1 MGIGAGLLGG
11 SDWLGPKSTVGSYR
25 RETKLNYRTRAETF
39 MSSSHRSASDMV
51 SHAATSFPVRKH
63 PLQRKLSSIPQRFT
77 HGEGHGNGGC
87 SGRSVTRS
95 VIPDRLPARVG
106 YHSLMRTRATLLALV
121 AASLMSAQS
130 IKSEP
135 TVYVTTKGK
144 KYHVRNCKLKSG
156 SKGIKLSE
164 AKKQKYMPCQV
175 CKPPK

>member
-1 MGIGAGLLGG
+1 
-11 SDWLGPKSTVGSYR
+11 
-25 RETKLNYRTRAETF
+25 
-39 MSSSHRSASDMV
+39 
-51 SHAATSFPVRKH
+51 
-63 PLQRKLSSIPQRFT
+63 
-77 HGEGHGNGGC
+77 
-87 SGRSVTRS
+87 
-95 VIPDRLPARVG
+95 
-106 YHSLMRTRATLLALV
+106 MRTRATLLALV

-144 KYHVRNCKLKSG
+144 KYHVKNCKLKSG